1 MRPWAVLKR
10 KKSWR
15 KTMNEKVAIIGAGAY
30 GLALGSYLAM
40 NGFKVD
46 IFEMHNA
53 PGGVCTAWARGGYT
67 FDGCIHWLMGS
78 GPSSSIYR
86 LWEELHAVQG
96 RRFVE
101 WDEYITVRLKSGE
114 RFTVYTDPA
123 RLEAEMLR
131 IAPRDGTH
139 IRALCGAIR
148 RLSRID
154 MPIAMETTSLSRK
167 ISMMS
172 GLALFGPI
180 MLRWGGVSVTAFC
193 ARLQSP
199 VLAEALG
206 TLYGGEGEMP
216 DFPMTGLIM
225 MLAYM
230 HKKANGYPIGGSLAF
245 ARAIEKRFLELGGAV
260 HYGTRIDRIV
270 VKNDRAVG
278 VAHGAE
284 VHDAD
289 LVVSCADGHATIFD
303 MLGGAYLSAEQREA
317 YRSMPTFP
325 SLLYVG
331 LGIARNMSGEPT
343 MKLFPLKEPMVLE
356 EGALKVSTLSVRFF
370 NFDPT
375 TAPPGKTAA
384 IVMISTRN
392 HEYWTRLRREDPAC
406 YKKQKEL
413 VGERVVDALEAEVG
427 GIREAVEVVDV
438 STPATWIRYTGNWKG
453 SYEGFLP
460 TRKTMMKNLGFT
472 LPGLDRFYMN
482 GQWVSVGG
490 GLPPAAMNGRALAKR
505 ICKEFGRKFEAL
517 V

>member
-1 MRPWAVLKR
+1 MKQRLLVPFLMLVSFMVAAQSARALEVPPLKAHVNDYAGMLSRQTVQQLEGELTEFEKSDSTQIVVLTIP
-10 KKSWR
+10 SL
-15 KTMNEKVAIIGAGAY
+15 EGESLEEFSIKVAEAWKVGWKGVD
-30 GLALGSYLAM
+30 
-40 NGFKVD
+40 NGV
-46 IFEMHNA
+46 I
-53 PGGVCTAWARGGYT
+53 
-67 FDGCIHWLMGS
+67 L
-78 GPSSSIYR
+78 
-86 LWEELHAVQG
+86 L
-96 RRFVE
+96 
-101 WDEYITVRLKSGE
+101 
-114 RFTVYTDPA
+114 
-123 RLEAEMLR
+123 
-131 IAPRDGTH
+131 
-139 IRALCGAIR
+139 
-148 RLSRID
+148 
-154 MPIAMETTSLSRK
+154 
-167 ISMMS
+167 
-172 GLALFGPI
+172 
-180 MLRWGGVSVTAFC
+180 
-193 ARLQSP
+193 
-199 VLAEALG
+199 
-206 TLYGGEGEMP
+206 
-216 DFPMTGLIM
+216 
-225 MLAYM
+225 
-230 HKKANGYPIGGSLAF
+230 
-245 ARAIEKRFLELGGAV
+245 
-260 HYGTRIDRIV
+260 V